1 MALRNAS
8 DFNPVSTTHS
18 GNEEILNVIVEGAGS
33 SSPSD
38 EVGKEDN
45 SGINSTF
52 AASKIQT

>member
-8 DFNPVSTTHS
+8 DFNLVSTTHS
-18 GNEEILNVIVEGAGS
+18 GNDEILNVIS
-33 SSPSD
+33 SGPSD

-52 AASKIQT
+52 AASKIQTLTF